1 MTRIVGL
8 ILSLA
13 PLAACAPDHIARA
26 TCRSE
31 MLAIGDPW
39 KCTVRGDRVEQAS
52 SIDFST
58 ESRNHVAR
66 VKLALSVTRGTLRVR
81 YADLTDSKWLTI
93 TPETPALVEMET
105 RLRREG
111 RSFTLHF
118 EPRGGPVEGLRG
130 TVDYSTP

>member
-1 MTRIVGL
+1 MARVVGS
-8 ILSLA
+8 ILSLTL
-13 PLAACAPDHIARA
+13 LAGCAPDHIARA

-31 MLAIGDPW
+31 MMATADPW
-39 KCTVRGDRVEQAS
+39 SCTVRGDRVEQAS
-52 SIDFST
+52 SIEFST

-93 TPETPALVEMET
+93 TPEAPAMVEMQT

-118 EPRGGPVEGLRG
+118 EPVGGAVEGLTG